1 MAKTKKNDLP
11 TVDEQIETAE
21 AAESAAAETAT
32 ATEEINLRPV
42 PTAHRQITVPLADI
56 PVSYLQ
62 RRIDLRKLTGRQSL
76 AVRQLQEALDA
87 RGVRLANGSRISNP
101 ANALK
106 WLLEEIAD

>member
-21 AAESAAAETAT
+21 ATQPAAAETEAT
-32 ATEEINLRPV
+32 AEETVLRPV

-56 PVSYLQ
+56 PVGYL
-62 RRIDLRKLTGRQSL
+62 RRRVDVRQLTKRQSL

-87 RGVRLANGSRISNP
+87 RGVRLANGSRIGNP
-101 ANALK
+101 ANAIK
-106 WLLEEIAD
+106 WLLEEMAD